1 MSGNIHRGH
10 RERLRQTFLDHG
22 LDALPDVNVLDLL
35 LFYAIPQQDTNPI
48 AHRLVEEFG
57 SLAGVFDASPEELQH
72 RGGLTKNA
80 AALLKLTVETA
91 RRVQIC
97 RASMDRVL
105 DTTRKCGEYLAPYF
119 FGASEEMVYAL
130 ALDAKCKVLGCSRLF
145 TGTVNSAGLS
155 TRSVVEFALRMKAT
169 SVVLAHNHPSGI
181 AVPSQEDVRT
191 TRSVAA
197 ALDTVDV
204 LLADHIVV
212 ADGDFVSMAE
222 SRMLPERS
230 R

>member
-1 MSGNIHRGH
+1 M
-10 RERLRQTFLDHG
+10 
-22 LDALPDVNVLDLL
+22 
-35 LFYAIPQQDTNPI
+35 
-48 AHRLVEEFG
+48 
-57 SLAGVFDASPEELQH
+57 
-72 RGGLTKNA
+72 
-80 AALLKLTVETA
+80 
-91 RRVQIC
+91 
-97 RASMDRVL
+97 
-105 DTTRKCGEYLAPYF
+105 
-119 FGASEEMVYAL
+119 
-130 ALDAKCKVLGCSRLF
+130 LGCSRLF

-212 ADGDFVSMAE
+212 ADGEFVSMAE
-222 SRMLPERS
+222 SRMLSDQS